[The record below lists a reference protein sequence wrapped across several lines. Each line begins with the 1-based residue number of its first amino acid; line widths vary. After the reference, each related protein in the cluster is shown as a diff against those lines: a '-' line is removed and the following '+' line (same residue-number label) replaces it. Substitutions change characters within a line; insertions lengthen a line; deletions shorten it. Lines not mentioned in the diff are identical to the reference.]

1 MKRITFIIHGKA
13 KGKNLLVE
21 KIKHLFSENEV
32 HIEITKYLNHAF
44 EIAVEATKS
53 GSEIIVCAGG
63 DGSLNETANGVMHG
77 LKFLSEENKSKV
89 CLAVLPLGTGN
100 DFIKTMQSPAKV
112 EALQQAIQNNSTQE
126 IDLGFVEYFSKS
138 GEKQQ
143 RYFINIVDVGMG
155 GIVVEKLSK
164 YSKWL
169 GANLTY
175 QRAILSTLITYKNQA
190 IEATSNT
197 FSYKGNMMNF
207 IVANGKYFGSGLGIA
222 PDASPINNQFSIV
235 ILGEISIL
243 DYLKNLGK
251 VKRCEKIEH
260 KQVQYFTAENI
271 ELNSLKP
278 LPIDMDGEFVGYS
291 PLKISIHKK
300 ALKFIV

>member
-1 MKRITFIIHGKA
+1 MKHIIFIIHGKA
-13 KGKNLLVE
+13 KGKNSVMENIE
-21 KIKHLFSENEV
+21 KKFAAEEV
-32 HIEITKYLNHAF
+32 QIEITQYQNHAA
-44 EIAVEATKS
+44 EIACNAVKT
-53 GSEIIVCAGG
+53 GFRYIICAGG
-63 DGSLNETANGVMHG
+63 DGSLNETANGIMQG
-77 LKFLSEENKSKV
+77 LKFLSAENKSKV

-100 DFIKTMQSPAKV
+100 DFIKTMHSPDTV
-112 EALQQAIQNNSTQE
+112 EALHLAIKNNSIQE
-126 IDLGFVEYFSKS
+126 IDLGFVEYYSKS

-155 GIVVEKLSK
+155 GIVAEKLSK

-197 FSYKGNMMNF
+197 FHYKGNMMNF
-207 IVANGKYFGSGLGIA
+207 IIANGKYFGSGLGIA
-222 PDASPINNQFSIV
+222 PEASPLNREFSVV

-251 VKRCEKIEH
+251 VKRCEKIIH
-260 KQVQYFTAENI
+260 PQVQYHRAETI
-271 ELNSLKP
+271 ELNSALP

-291 PLKISIHKK
+291 PLKISIHKQV
-300 ALKFIV
+300 LKFIV